1 MFSAIR
7 GGINYQYVFSSS
19 SFESDL
25 FLSGSDEI
33 LQDLVVLI
41 IKVQHD
47 RKEES
52 AEEKRYLLFQSNG
65 SPQKSDLIVVT
76 HAGNVTL

>member
-19 SFESDL
+19 SSFESDL

-33 LQDLVVLI
+33 KPDLVVLI

-52 AEEKRYLLFQSNG
+52 AEEERYLLF
-65 SPQKSDLIVVT
+65 
-76 HAGNVTL
+76 

>member
-33 LQDLVVLI
+33 KPDLVVLI

-47 RKEES
+47 WKEER
-52 AEEKRYLLFQSNG
+52 AEEKRYLLG

-76 HAGNVTL
+76 HAANVTL

>member
-19 SFESDL
+19 FESDL

-33 LQDLVVLI
+33 KPDLVVLI

-52 AEEKRYLLFQSNG
+52 AEEERYLLFQSNG
-65 SPQKSDLIVVT
+65 SP
-76 HAGNVTL
+76 

>member
-33 LQDLVVLI
+33 LHDLVVLI
-41 IKVQHD
+41 IKVLHD

-52 AEEKRYLLFQSNG
+52 AAQKGYLVFQSNG

-76 HAGNVTL
+76 HAANVTL

>member
-7 GGINYQYVFSSS
+7 GGINYQYVFSSP

-33 LQDLVVLI
+33 KPDLVVLI

-47 RKEES
+47 WKEES
-52 AEEKRYLLFQSNG
+52 AEEKRYLVFQSNG

-76 HAGNVTL
+76 HAANVTL

>member
-1 MFSAIR
+1 MVSAIR
-7 GGINYQYVFSSS
+7 GGINYQYVY
-19 SFESDL
+19 SFPSFKSDL

-33 LQDLVVLI
+33 KPDLVVLI

-52 AEEKRYLLFQSNG
+52 AEEERYLLF
-65 SPQKSDLIVVT
+65 
-76 HAGNVTL
+76 